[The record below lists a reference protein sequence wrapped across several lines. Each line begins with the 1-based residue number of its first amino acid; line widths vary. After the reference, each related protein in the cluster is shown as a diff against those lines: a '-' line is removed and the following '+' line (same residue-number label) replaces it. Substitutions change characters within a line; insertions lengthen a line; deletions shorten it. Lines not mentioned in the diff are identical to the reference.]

1 MEAVHLQTLRDEVF
15 YATLHIQTDGTGTQL
30 DCRPSDALALAIRVQ
45 APIFIADD
53 VLAQAGCDNPTSFTN
68 RDGAPQIESV
78 QPLQLELFKYGGT
91 GIYTA

>member
-1 MEAVHLQTLRDEVF
+1 MHLQTLRDEVC
-15 YATLHIQTDGTGTQL
+15 YATLHLQANGTSTEL
-30 DCRPSDALALAIRVQ
+30 DCRPSDALALAIRMQ
-45 APIFIADD
+45 TPIFIADD
-53 VLAQAGCDNPTSFTN
+53 VLAQAGSDNPTSFTI